1 MILGSQVEGRFFS
14 VIHGFI
20 GNGHLALLQVH
31 ISMQGQEALFSEN
44 MTLKEVIK
52 HLKEQQSFRTTIQE
66 KARTPLQIPRD
77 VVLATGE

>member
-1 MILGSQVEGRFFS
+1 M
-14 VIHGFI
+14 VIW
-20 GNGHLALLQVH
+20 LCLQVH

-52 HLKEQQSFRTTIQE
+52 HLKEQSFRTTTRE